1 MKTALKSLGGDVRR
15 GAAAVRE
22 RGQRRAQAIERE
34 LDEATARIANA
45 AVAKQIEAEWQDLT
59 LPGIAQERGA
69 THPLTQVH
77 EKAMDV
83 MRRLGFTLAEGPE
96 IETPY
101 YNFDALN
108 IPENHPARD
117 MQDTFWLPNNHL
129 LRSHTTTVQARV
141 LEQHP
146 PLPIKVVAA
155 GRVYRNE
162 AVDATHLA
170 MFHQFEGIWVEEG
183 LTFGDLKGTLLE
195 IAKSIY
201 GEDHEFRFKPK
212 YYPYTEPSVGMD
224 MQCTVCLAQRRRLP
238 RLPRR
243 GLDHDPRLG
252 DDPSEGLHRVRL
264 RPHEAE
270 RHRVR
275 PRHHAHRRA
284 GGGHHGAEAA
294 VRTGPARPP
303 HDSPRWPVKF
313 LLEHLRTYTDLP
325 DRPREARELL
335 DDVGIEVKT
344 VETIGA
350 RHRLQLRAA
359 RESRRSLLLRR
370 HRARSERAHRRR
382 AALPAGAASSTCVS
396 ARRRRAYASSRRC
409 VSCTR

>member
-1 MKTALKSLGGDVRR
+1 MNDNPDNEVADFQVELAAAQTLEELNAIKTKYLGKKSWVKTSLKLIGSKPPDVR
-15 GAAAVRE
+15 AAFAVRVNH
-22 RGQRRAQAIERE
+22 AQAQMERE
-34 LDEATARIANA
+34 LDEAVARIAEIA
-45 AVAKQIEAEWQDLT
+45 AAKQVEAEWQDLT

-69 THPLTQVH
+69 THVLTQVH
-77 EKAMDV
+77 KKAMDV

-117 MQDTFWLPNNHL
+117 MQDTFWLPDNHL

-183 LTFGDLKGTLLE
+183 LTYGDLKGTLLE

-201 GEDHEFRFKPK
+201 GEGHEFRFKPK

-224 MQCTVCLAQRRRLP
+224 MQCTVCFAKDENCPACRGAGWITILGSGMIHPKVFLEFGYDHTKLSGIAFGIGTTRIAAQAAGMTALKPLYEQDLRVH
-238 RLPRR
+238 R
-243 GLDHDPRLG
+243 GI
-252 DDPSEGLHRVRL
+252 HR
-264 RPHEAE
+264 
-270 RHRVR
+270 
-275 PRHHAHRRA
+275 
-284 GGGHHGAEAA
+284 GGM
-294 VRTGPARPP
+294 
-303 HDSPRWPVKF
+303 
-313 LLEHLRTYTDLP
+313 
-325 DRPREARELL
+325 
-335 DDVGIEVKT
+335 
-344 VETIGA
+344 
-350 RHRLQLRAA
+350 
-359 RESRRSLLLRR
+359 
-370 HRARSERAHRRR
+370 
-382 AALPAGAASSTCVS
+382 
-396 ARRRRAYASSRRC
+396 
-409 VSCTR
+409 